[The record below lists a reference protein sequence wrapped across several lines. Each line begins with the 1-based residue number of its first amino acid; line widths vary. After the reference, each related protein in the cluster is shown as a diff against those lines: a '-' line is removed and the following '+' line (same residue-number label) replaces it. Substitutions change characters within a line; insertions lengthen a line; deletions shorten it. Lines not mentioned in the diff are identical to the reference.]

1 MSELE
6 SFTVGPPSWLTL
18 IGTDQVQ
25 APASLMS
32 EVGELSLELEHAL
45 QGNYED
51 LEAVLEGLLPKVWDL
66 RIKALPI
73 LAQLDFSEA
82 MKMAESDFS
91 LIPKKN
97 PSLGPVVEK
106 LVFGFQLMKEF
117 VENLLAQKPKFTKEL
132 SKQALGENPPSFS
145 EMMEQL
151 AVGGFVEANFIHGS
165 LMIDLLLFAVDLSVE
180 KELPLDPSICYEL
193 DYQSAVAVKEYASA
207 FGIDKTKVPW
217 YTPPKNN
224 LGKLLAEG
232 PVVSEEDL
240 QYVYEKRAH
249 FNTWK

>member
-1 MSELE
+1 MPENFTFIGSNPGNHWLIVFVLQKRNSFMSVLE

-25 APASLMS
+25 APALLMS
-32 EVGELSLELEHAL
+32 EVGELSLELEQAL

-66 RIKALPI
+66 RIKTLPI
-73 LAQLDFSEA
+73 LAQLDLSEA
-82 MKMAESDFS
+82 MQMVESDFS

-117 VENLLAQKPKFTKEL
+117 VENLLALKPKFTKEL
-132 SKQALGENPPSFS
+132 SKRVLGENPPSFS

-151 AVGGFVEANFIHGS
+151 AVGGWVGENFFHGS

-180 KELPLDPSICYEL
+180 KKLPLDPGICYEL
-193 DYQSAVAVKEYASA
+193 EYQSAVAVKEYASA
-207 FGIDKTKVPW
+207 LGYRKPNRCPGTKAPRM
-217 YTPPKNN
+217 T
-224 LGKLLAEG
+224 
-232 PVVSEEDL
+232 
-240 QYVYEKRAH
+240 
-249 FNTWK
+249 